1 MRHQFLRLFFSIMAI
16 VVVLILVQV
25 SMLLI
30 GNYRIAMDWRNRVFE
45 EFALTVQDAIWQ
57 ISSADDAAVFNLML
71 QNTSER
77 ISGLLIR
84 DGNGEF
90 VATIGR
96 SPMGKQLPTPGDFEM
111 RNAQIANARMQVAY
125 QDEIS
130 YRRVKVE
137 SPRYEIALTTTG
149 GALPLLRGVAFR
161 PMAPGSSSRVELPEA
176 LDDQDIAGTIA
187 ITIDGVTRGYIDV
200 LVFRFNY
207 YAPTAFA
214 LEGILAVFFI
224 FSMPLAL
231 IISIVLA
238 AVVSKRTERS
248 VKGIQNALYKLS
260 RGEFDISFP
269 RQHTEE
275 MRAISE
281 SIATLAKDLERHQ
294 RSRKE
299 WIRNISH
306 DLNTPVTSLSIL
318 INGAIDGIFP
328 IDEKLLS
335 SLKRENDTLSERIAS
350 VGYYSFL
357 LSPDAK
363 ADKEEVSV
371 RSLASDTLASKG
383 LSCALPDNDIEAYA
397 DPSLLS
403 RALCEVVRNADAYR
417 TGDDV
422 PLMALR
428 IGGDGSSVI
437 EVRNRGSLPKPLP
450 QFFEPWARGD
460 ESRTSGGSGLGL
472 PIVYQI
478 MELHSGSVMI
488 AESGAFV
495 TVTLKFPKRP

>member
-1 MRHQFLRLFFSIMAI
+1 MMRHQFLRLFFSIMAI
-16 VVVLILVQV
+16 VVVLICVQI
-25 SMLLI
+25 SILLI

-45 EFALTVQDAIWQ
+45 EFADSVQDAIWQ

-84 DGNGEF
+84 NGDGRF

-96 SPMGKQLPTPGDFEM
+96 SPMGKQLPTPDDFVP
-111 RNAQIANARMQVAY
+111 RANVISSARMQMAY
-125 QDEIS
+125 QEEIS
-130 YRRVKVE
+130 YRSVRIE

-149 GALPLLRGVAFR
+149 GAFPLLRGVAFR
-161 PMAPGSSSRVELPEA
+161 PMASGPTSRVELPEA
-176 LDDQDIAGTIA
+176 LGDQDIAGTIA
-187 ITIDGVTRGYIDV
+187 ITVDGVTRGYIDV
-200 LVFRFNY
+200 LVFRFTY

-214 LEGILAVFFI
+214 IEGMLAVFFI
-224 FSMPLAL
+224 FSLPLAFV
-231 IISIVLA
+231 ISIVLA
-238 AVVSKRTERS
+238 AFVSKRNERS
-248 VKGIQNALYKLS
+248 VRGIQDALTHLS
-260 RGEFDISFP
+260 RGEFDISLP

-275 MRAISE
+275 MKAISA
-281 SIATLAKDLERHQ
+281 SIDTLAEDLERHQ

-306 DLNTPVTSLSIL
+306 DLNTPVTSLGLL
-318 INGAIDGIFP
+318 INGAIDGVFP
-328 IDEKLLS
+328 FDEKLME
-335 SLKRENDTLSERIAS
+335 SLKKENDTLSKRIAS
-350 VGYYSFL
+350 VGYYSYL
-357 LSPDAK
+357 LSPDVHVEKEDIEVRELA
-363 ADKEEVSV
+363 ADVIS
-371 RSLASDTLASKG
+371 SNG
-383 LSCALPDNDIEAYA
+383 LECSISGDAEAYA

-403 RALCEVVRNADAYR
+403 RAILEVVRNADTYG
-417 TGDDV
+417 TGDDT
-422 PLMALR
+422 PAMMLR

-472 PIVYQI
+472 SIVYQI
-478 MELHSGSVMI
+478 IELHSGSVTI

-495 TVTLKFPKRP
+495 TVTLKLPRKP